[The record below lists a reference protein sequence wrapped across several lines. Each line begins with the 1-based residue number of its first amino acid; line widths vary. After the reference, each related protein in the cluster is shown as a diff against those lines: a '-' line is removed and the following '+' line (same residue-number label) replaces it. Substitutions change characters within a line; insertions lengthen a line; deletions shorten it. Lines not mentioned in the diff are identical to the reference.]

1 MVQALTLCFANICN
15 ITKIDMILIIKA
27 LALDSLMVA
36 SCYAEG
42 MLLALSY
49 FFGNMCA
56 VEEFNTSPLG
66 MLPKE

>member
-1 MVQALTLCFANICN
+1 MQALTLCFANICN

-49 FFGNMCA
+49 FIGNMCA

>member
-1 MVQALTLCFANICN
+1 
-15 ITKIDMILIIKA
+15 MILIIKA

>member
-1 MVQALTLCFANICN
+1 MQALTLCFANICN